1 MYGAGGLAWFILWAI
16 EDTGILLY
24 SFWEWWC
31 LVYFPKSDMER
42 LNLNQL
48 LTLRILL
55 EERNLTRAAD
65 KLFLTQSAISK
76 QLSQLRSYFND
87 PLLIREG
94 NVYWLSVKAEMLL
107 PRLQRILSDIDALTE
122 NGDFNPRDCR
132 RQFRFASTDYVAQF
146 IFPAIAKRLAF
157 EAPHVD
163 VVYEMMKPEWMHQLG
178 KLHLDFVC
186 LSNPSQPDNVHAI
199 PLGRDQSVCMMARNH
214 PLASVGHLSLDM
226 LLDYPFVL
234 ISSGG
239 DKDSFFDRHLEAKKL
254 RRRVAIEVPF
264 FSAAFEI
271 VAGGDFLLIVS
282 EHVAIKAQ
290 ERYAMTYRQLPFDS
304 PANCYQL
311 CWHGIHHKDEAHVWM
326 RSLISDEIRGSL
338 YSPYI

>member
-1 MYGAGGLAWFILWAI
+1 
-16 EDTGILLY
+16 
-24 SFWEWWC
+24 
-31 LVYFPKSDMER
+31 MER

-48 LTLRILL
+48 LTLRIML
-55 EERNLTRAAD
+55 EERNLSRAAD

-107 PRLQRILSDIDALTE
+107 PKLQRILSDIDSLTE
-122 NGDFNPRDCR
+122 TSEFRPHDCR

-146 IFPAIAKRLAF
+146 IFPAIAKRLTY
-157 EAPHVD
+157 EAPLVD
-163 VVYEMMKPEWMHQLG
+163 VAYELMKPEWMGQLG

-186 LSNPSQPDNVHAI
+186 LSNPTLSENVHSV
-199 PLGRDQSVCMMARNH
+199 PLGGDRSVCVMADNH
-214 PLASVGHLSLDM
+214 PLAAVDSLTLDG

-234 ISSGG
+234 INSGG
-239 DKDSFFDRHLEAKKL
+239 DKDRFFDGLLEAQKL
-254 RRRVAIEVPF
+254 SRRVALEVPF
-264 FSAAFEI
+264 FSASFEI

-290 ERYAMTYRQLPFDS
+290 QRYAVTYRPLPM
-304 PANCYQL
+304 PTHNNCYQL
-311 CWHGIHHKDEAHVWM
+311 CWHAIHHKDEAHAWM
-326 RSLISDEIRGSL
+326 RNLIAEEISGAL
-338 YSPYI
+338 ASPYN

>member
-1 MYGAGGLAWFILWAI
+1 
-16 EDTGILLY
+16 
-24 SFWEWWC
+24 
-31 LVYFPKSDMER
+31 MER

-76 QLSQLRSYFND
+76 QLSQLRTYFND

-94 NVYWLSVKAEMLL
+94 NVYWLSVKAEALL
-107 PRLQRILSDIDALTE
+107 PKLQRILTDIDSLTQTSE
-122 NGDFNPRDCR
+122 FRPHECR

-146 IFPAIAKRLAF
+146 HFPAIAKRLTY

-163 VVYEMMKPEWMHQLG
+163 VVYEMMKPEWMGQLG

-186 LSNPSQPDNVHAI
+186 LANPTLPENVHSV
-199 PLGRDQSVCMMARNH
+199 PLGGDRSVCLMADNH
-214 PLASVGHLSLDM
+214 PLSRIENLTLEA

-234 ISSGG
+234 ITSGG
-239 DKDSFFDRHLEAKKL
+239 DKDRFFDRTLEANKL
-254 RRRVAIEVPF
+254 TRRVALVVPF

-271 VAGGDFLLIVS
+271 VSGGDFLLIVS
-282 EHVAIKAQ
+282 EHVAVKAQ
-290 ERYAMTYRQLPFDS
+290 QRYATTYRSLPM
-304 PANCYQL
+304 PPHNNCYQL
-311 CWHGIHHKDEAHVWM
+311 CWHAIHHKDEAHGWM
-326 RSLISDEIRGSL
+326 RNLIAEEIGAVLS
-338 YSPYI
+338 SPHI